1 MCDKCDMDFD
11 VDENPGALIFSPPFK
26 VMVTGHTAADIN
38 KIHSKRLRLGSF
50 TFARNVIQTY

>member
-26 VMVTGHTAADIN
+26 VMVTGHTAAEKFHVCPKCYPDVLKWI
-38 KIHSKRLRLGSF
+38 KQKEEKP
-50 TFARNVIQTY
+50 